1 MQKLTIIKIGGNIID
16 DEVQLS
22 SFLKAFAG
30 IDGAK
35 ILVHGGGKLATN
47 MSTKLGIETQ
57 MVDGRRITD
66 AETLKVVSMV
76 YAGWVNKNITAQLNA
91 LGAASVGI
99 CGVDGGSIPAQKRP
113 VVTVDYGFVGD
124 VDAST
129 INIPFF
135 QLLLDGGYI
144 PVVAPITADAA
155 QLLNTNAD
163 TIASC
168 LAIALSL
175 YYSVA
180 LVYCFEK
187 NGVLENVENPDSVI
201 EKLDEKT
208 YHSLRKSG
216 GIVKGMIPKLDNS
229 FIALDNGVQEVTIGN
244 SAHLEQLINHQSG
257 TRIVL
262 A

>member
-1 MQKLTIIKIGGNIID
+1 MQKLTIVKIGGNIID
-16 DEVQLS
+16 DEHQLPL
-22 SFLKAFAG
+22 FLKNFAN

-35 ILVHGGGKLATN
+35 ILVHGGGKLAT
-47 MSTKLGIETQ
+47 SLSAKLGIETQ

-76 YAGWVNKNITAQLNA
+76 YVGWVNKNITAQLNA
-91 LGAASVGI
+91 HGANAVGI
-99 CGVDGGSIPAQKRP
+99 CGVDAKSIPAQKRP

-124 VDAST
+124 IDAST

-135 QLLLDGGYI
+135 QLLLDGGFI

-168 LAIALSL
+168 LAIALSS
-175 YYSVA
+175 YYLTT

-187 NGVLENVENPDSVI
+187 EGVLANVDDEHSVI
-201 EKLDEKT
+201 AELNEKSYHT
-208 YHSLRKSG
+208 YRKSG
-216 GIVKGMIPKLDNS
+216 TIAKGMIPKLDNS
-229 FIALDNGVQEVTIGN
+229 FIALDNGVSSVIIGH
-244 SAHLEQLINHQSG
+244 AQQLAQLLSNKSG

-262 A
+262 